1 MGDPIG
7 TRANPSDT
15 GLLSPAQV
23 SLLVDLYE
31 LTMSASYLRVGMND
45 HAVFEL
51 FPRRLPPGRQWLLA
65 AGLGPTLELV
75 SALRFGE
82 SEVQYLR
89 SLGRFGDDFLDY
101 LGSFRFSGDI
111 HAIPEG
117 TACFANEPLV
127 RVSAPLI

>member
-1 MGDPIG
+1 MDDPIG

-45 HAVFEL
+45 LAIFEL

-75 SALRFGE
+75 GSLRFGPP
-82 SEVQYLR
+82 EVGYLR
-89 SLGRFGDDFLDY
+89 SLGRFGEDFPAY
-101 LGSFRFSGDI
+101 LRSFRFSGEID
-111 HAIPEG
+111 AIP
-117 TACFANEPLV
+117 
-127 RVSAPLI
+127 